1 MIDLFLFVICI
12 FFVMFVY
19 NEEIMYL
26 IYMIYDIYIDKNN
39 NCFVLLVDFFYDLVM
54 VCIY

>member
-12 FFVMFVY
+12 LFVMFVY

-39 NCFVLLVDFFYDLVM
+39 DCFVLDFFYELVM

>member
-39 NCFVLLVDFFYDLVM
+39 DCFVLDFFYDLVM

>member
-12 FFVMFVY
+12 LFVMFVY